1 MDQKRDH
8 LFIQRTPSLLR
19 LLRRFFYRNDHL
31 AKQACLNR
39 QVFVGGKRKHVGWI
53 IHLPILGVQSLHF
66 GVADQGKTQLDLVP
80 SEEFE
85 NGGGDSL
92 ILSAPELF
100 SGAPARDLTRQ
111 GAILAFPGRTFERAA
126 LTDADPV
133 VKTSRQAL
141 AMRSS

>member
-1 MDQKRDH
+1 MNDSMDQKRDH

-19 LLRRFFYRNDHL
+19 LLRRLFYRNDHI

-39 QVFVGGKRKHVGWI
+39 EIFVGGERKHVGRI

-66 GVADQGKTQLDLVP
+66 SVANQGKTQLDLVP
-80 SEEFE
+80 SEEFQ

-100 SGAPARDLTRQ
+100 SSAAARDLNRHC
-111 GAILAFPGRTFERAA
+111 AILAFPGRTFEPR
-126 LTDADPV
+126 L
-133 VKTSRQAL
+133 
-141 AMRSS
+141 